1 MKNEKVLKLIDE
13 MSEVLSLLIELRKKG
28 RFREA
33 LEKIDETLHNYF
45 KCESKFIYSLSEDF
59 LIDAL
64 KEEKGLSSEQLVS
77 LAEILSEKGDILL
90 EQNNL
95 RESQKILK
103 NALKIYYFLN
113 EDQDFFSFKNMNK
126 MVHDH
131 LVHQLYRHIMN
142 YDKLLLDLSLQYY
155 S

>member
-1 MKNEKVLKLIDE
+1 MKNEKVLKLIDDVAA
-13 MSEVLSLLIELRKKG
+13 VLSLLIELRKKG

-33 LEKIDETLHNYF
+33 IEKIDETLVKYF
-45 KCESKFIYSLSEDF
+45 NCESDFIYTVSEDF

-64 KEEKGLSSEQLVS
+64 RQEKGLSSKELVS

-103 NALKIYYFLN
+103 NSLKIYYFLN

-126 MVHDH
+126 MV
-131 LVHQLYRHIMN
+131 LIN
-142 YDKLLLDLSLQYY
+142 DKLS
-155 S
+155 SINFKIEN